1 LNERKDKR
9 EGDFKKLLGPSG
21 AFPAEQN
28 IDRLPP
34 QDLHA
39 ERAVLGAMLQE
50 SGAVSKAFEILEDW
64 AFYTSDH
71 QKIFKAMQVLFEH
84 NHPIDVLTAAAQ
96 LQRMQA
102 LDSIGGNYYLTELVA
117 SVPSAANVEYHA
129 RIVLEKALLRRL
141 IGVSTEIS
149 AEAFE
154 AKEPVEELLDK
165 AEQRIFA
172 LSERGLRR
180 GFESIN
186 PVLHKTFEQIE
197 SYHKRGG
204 GVTGVAT
211 GFKDLDEITSGLQP
225 SDLIIVAGRPSM
237 GKTAFCLNIARNV
250 AVEAKI
256 GVGIFSLEM
265 ANYQLAMRML
275 CSEARVNSHLVRT
288 GKLPREHF
296 SRLVRGVGRLAEAP
310 LLIDDSPALSG
321 MEIRAKARR
330 LVAEKKVGLFIVDYL
345 QLVRGP
351 RTAES
356 RQIEISMISQ
366 ALKALAKELNAPV
379 IALSQLSRA
388 VEQRTGDKRPQLS
401 DLRESGAIE
410 QDADVVMFIYRPE
423 VYAKELNDSTAEIII
438 GKQRNGPTGTVNL
451 MFLKDYVLFA
461 NLDRFSSEPVT
472 VVSESPF

>member
-1 LNERKDKR
+1 M
-9 EGDFKKLLGPSG
+9 KKSAGPPGGFS
-21 AFPAEQN
+21 PDQI

-64 AFYTSDH
+64 AFYTSNH
-71 QKIFKAMQVLFEH
+71 QKIFQAMQVLFEH

-102 LDSIGGNYYLTELVA
+102 LDAVGGNYYLTELVA
-117 SVPSAANVEYHA
+117 GVPSAANVEYHA

-154 AKEPVEELLDK
+154 CKEPVEELLDK

-250 AVEAKI
+250 AVDAKV

-296 SRLVRGVGRLAEAP
+296 SRLVRGVGRLADAP
-310 LLIDDSPALSG
+310 LFIDDTPALSV

-330 LVAEKKVGLFIVDYL
+330 LVAEKNVGLFIVDYL

-388 VEQRTGDKRPQLS
+388 VEQRAGDKRPQLS